1 MTKCSGCGIILQNEN
16 KLDLGYTPKLDNE
29 YCERC
34 FKTIHYGKSSEVNN
48 LNNDNIITKI
58 NKLNYFTFFITDFL
72 NINKSVIDMY
82 NQITTK
88 KILLVNKIDLL
99 PDNLKLTHIIENIQ
113 NTYNIKDMI
122 VLSGE
127 SEYGVNKVIDL
138 IEENE
143 NVVFC
148 GETSSGKSTLIN
160 KILDTKLTTSKFD
173 NTTLD
178 FIKLDYLKY
187 TIYDTPGFILDKK
200 TYYNKI
206 KVLPKILKKDFEL
219 WIGNYVIK
227 ANEDIPVTLFVKD
240 NVMIKSKKNK
250 LVPKEK
256 ININMR
262 SDLYLDDI
270 GFIYIKNNCDIYIN
284 KIVEVR
290 KSIIGGK

>member
-1 MTKCSGCGIILQNEN
+1 MTKCSGCGIVLQNEN
-16 KLDLGYTPKLDNE
+16 KLELGYTPKLDNL

-48 LNNDNIITKI
+48 LNNDNIIVKI

-72 NINKSVIDMY
+72 NLNKKVIEMY

-88 KILLVNKIDLL
+88 KVLLVNKIDLL
-99 PDNLKLTHIIENIQ
+99 PDNLKLAHIVENIQ
-113 NTYNIKDMI
+113 TTYNIKDMI
-122 VLSGE
+122 VISGE
-127 SEYGVNKVIDL
+127 SGYGLNKVIDL
-138 IEENE
+138 IEEKE

-206 KVLPKILKKDFEL
+206 KVLPKILKKDYEL
-219 WIGNYVIK
+219 HIGGYILK
-227 ANEDIPVTLFVKD
+227 TNEDTPVTLFIKD
-240 NVMIKSKKNK
+240 NVLVKSKKNK
-250 LVPKEK
+250 EALNKK
-256 ININMR
+256 ITLNMS
-262 SDLYLDDI
+262 SDLYLEDI
-270 GFIYIKNNCDIYIN
+270 GFVYIKNKSTIYIN
-284 KIVEVR
+284 KNVEVR